1 MNLFQLPLLV
11 FLIVALPLM
20 SACSTTS
27 SSSGARSLDAK
38 ALSGLTA
45 DAKAGR
51 ERIKQDALLA
61 QVSSN
66 GSLTVDSSTA
76 QLLAKAASSK
86 REMYRIGVDDQI
98 QITVRGNPDL
108 DVTVPVRPDGK
119 ISMPLVGDILVGGR
133 TPKEV
138 SKIISNYL
146 AKYVRNPSA
155 TVIMTQLR
163 SHEYLRRVRI
173 TGAVTSPS
181 SMPYRGGMTVLDA
194 VLASGGVNEFAAP
207 NKTKL
212 YRKIDGVQHVSE
224 IHLDDILKKGEM
236 ASNIALAPGDIV
248 TIPERLF

>member
-11 FLIVALPLM
+11 FLIAALPLM
-20 SACSTTS
+20 TACSTTS
-27 SSSGARSLDAK
+27 SGNGAALLDAK

-45 DAKAGR
+45 EAKAGS
-51 ERIKQDALLA
+51 ESVKQDAMLA
-61 QVSSN
+61 QVGVN

-86 REMYRIGVDDQI
+86 RKMYRIGVDDRVQV
-98 QITVRGNPDL
+98 TVRGNPDL
-108 DVTVPVRPDGK
+108 NVTVPVRPDGK

-138 SKIISNYL
+138 SKIITSYL
-146 AKYVRNPSA
+146 RKYVRNPET

-194 VLASGGVNEFAAP
+194 VLASGGVNEFASP

-212 YRKIDGVQHVSE
+212 YRKIDGVSHVSE

-236 ASNIALAPGDIV
+236 ESNIALAPGDIV

>member
-11 FLIVALPLM
+11 FLIAVLPLM
-20 SACSTTS
+20 SACSTTAS
-27 SSSGARSLDAK
+27 SSDARSLDAK
-38 ALSGLTA
+38 VLSGLTA
-45 DAKAGR
+45 DAKAGK
-51 ERIKQDALLA
+51 ESIKQDAMLA

-86 REMYRIGVDDQI
+86 REMYRIGVDDKI

-146 AKYVRNPSA
+146 SKYLRNPNA

-207 NKTKL
+207 NRTKL

>member
-1 MNLFQLPLLV
+1 VNLFQLPLLV
-11 FLIVALPLM
+11 FLIAVLPLM
-20 SACSTTS
+20 TACSTTG
-27 SSSGARSLDAK
+27 SGSGVALLDAK

-45 DAKAGR
+45 EAKAGK
-51 ERIKQDALLA
+51 ESAKQDAMLA
-61 QVSSN
+61 QVSAD

-86 REMYRIGVDDQI
+86 REMYRIGVDDKI

-108 DVTVPVRPDGK
+108 NVTVPVRPDGK

-138 SKIISNYL
+138 SKIITSYL
-146 AKYVRNPSA
+146 RKYVRNPET
-155 TVIMTQLR
+155 TVIMKQLL

-173 TGAVTSPS
+173 TGAVQSPS

-194 VLASGGVNEFAAP
+194 VLASGGVNEFASP

-212 YRKIDGVQHVSE
+212 YRKIDGVNHVSE

-236 ASNIALAPGDIV
+236 ESNIALAPGDIV